1 MNNILIKNLMDFG
14 LGEKEAEVYLA
25 LLELELGSV
34 GEIAKATNIN
44 RSSIYVVLEALKKKG
59 LVSMSD
65 DKKVQKYIAISPD
78 ALFQE
83 AKDQAKKAEDIRV
96 KISEIIPKL
105 KALNKGIKPKP
116 KVRVF
121 EGEQGILAALEDSL
135 DCEEKTIRMY
145 TDRQLKKLDPRKLD
159 KSLLI
164 SKNKH
169 ASSVE
174 VIICDNKISYILPD
188 QNGSAI
194 IIENKDVAD
203 TMKSVFD
210 LAYER
215 AKNKYA

>member
-1 MNNILIKNLMDFG
+1 MNNTLIKNLMDFG

-65 DKKVQKYIAISPD
+65 DKKVQRYVAISPE

-83 AKDQAKKAEDIRV
+83 AKDQAKRAEDIRI

-105 KALNKGIKPKP
+105 KALNKGVKPKP

-121 EGEQGILAALEDSL
+121 EGDQGIQAALEDSL
-135 DCEEKTIRMY
+135 DCKEKIIRMY
-145 TDRQLKKLDPRKLD
+145 TDRQLKKLDPKKVD
-159 KSLLI
+159 KFLI
-164 SKNKH
+164 IPKNGNV
-169 ASSVE
+169 SSVK
-174 VIICDNKISYILPD
+174 VLICDNKISYILPN

-194 IIENKDVAD
+194 IVENKEVAD

-210 LAYER
+210 LAYEGI
-215 AKNKYA
+215 KKLK